1 MLLHCCMCLSK
12 VLETKLPHKV
22 HVIDSA
28 ILPQLPTVQNLSTIV
43 KATAIMSLVNK
54 FASILHSSMSNFS
67 HTLFQCYFNHQSL
80 L

>member
-1 MLLHCCMCLSK
+1 MLLHCCCVCLK
-12 VLETKLPHKV
+12 VLETKLPHK
-22 HVIDSA
+22 VIDSA

-43 KATAIMSLVNK
+43 KVTAIMSLVNK